1 MNAERRAALEAL
13 TAQDLEAISLALIFD
28 IRRLE
33 QALPGSLDSTYWQTR
48 LDAAKVAAERVF
60 KIEFAS

>member
-1 MNAERRAALEAL
+1 MNAVRRAALDAL
-13 TAQDLEAISLALIFD
+13 TAEDLEAISLALIID

-33 QALPGSLDSTYWQTR
+33 QALLEGRDLAYWQKR
-48 LDAAKVAAERVF
+48 LDGAKVAYERVF